1 MGAND
6 VLAIAQALYETHKA
20 TTYPRTDCG
29 FLPTSMQQEIPD
41 VLAAVAKSDPAVAPV
56 LNQLDRQF
64 VSRVWNDKKITAHH
78 AIIPTRQAFD
88 LSRLSADEQKVYHLI
103 RQHYFAQFL
112 PLQESDDGGLF
123 QYRWTAVPYTRESR
137 CGDGLEVIVRAEK
150 MTMKRTST
158 VTAWRCRLVKG
169 IFALSPV
176 LRLRI

>member
-1 MGAND
+1 M
-6 VLAIAQALYETHKA
+6 
-20 TTYPRTDCG
+20 
-29 FLPTSMQQEIPD
+29 
-41 VLAAVAKSDPAVAPV
+41 LAAVAKSDPAVAPV

-88 LSRLSADEQKVYHLI
+88 LSRLSADELKVYQLI

-112 PLQESDDGGLF
+112 PLQESDVTEASFNIGGQLF
-123 QYRWTAVPYTRESR
+123 RTRGKVGVVTGWKS
-137 CGDGLEVIVRAEK
+137 LFLAEK
-150 MTMKRTST
+150 DDDEEDVDGDSM
-158 VTAWRCRLVKG
+158 ALPALAKG

>member
-1 MGAND
+1 
-6 VLAIAQALYETHKA
+6 
-20 TTYPRTDCG
+20 
-29 FLPTSMQQEIPD
+29 MQQEIPD

-112 PLQESDDGGLF
+112 PLQESDVTEASFNIGGQLF
-123 QYRWTAVPYTRESR
+123 RTR
-137 CGDGLEVIVRAEK
+137 GKVGV
-150 MTMKRTST
+150 
-158 VTAWRCRLVKG
+158 VTGWKSLFG
-169 IFALSPV
+169 
-176 LRLRI
+176 